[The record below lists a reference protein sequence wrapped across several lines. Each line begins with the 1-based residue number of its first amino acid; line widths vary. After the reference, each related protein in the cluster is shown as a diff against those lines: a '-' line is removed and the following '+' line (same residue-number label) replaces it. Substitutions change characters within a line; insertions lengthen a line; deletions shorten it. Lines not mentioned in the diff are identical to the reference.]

1 MKNKCKWMLVI
12 IVCVC
17 TLITSCSSE
26 KKPVDENKTNSRSE
40 FYVYVDPKTGV
51 NYLVYDGYNTGGMTV
66 RYNSDGSIMITEKD
80 GEVDV
85 SR

>member
-1 MKNKCKWMLVI
+1 MKNKCKCILVI

-26 KKPVDENKTNSRSE
+26 MKPVDENKTNANTDV
-40 FYVYVDPKTGV
+40 FVYVDPKTGV
-51 NYLVYDGYNTGGMTV
+51 NYLVYQGYNQGGMTV

-80 GEVDV
+80 GDAE
-85 SR
+85 

>member
-1 MKNKCKWMLVI
+1 MKNKCKWMLVV

-26 KKPVDENKTNSRSE
+26 MKPVDENKTNANTDI
-40 FYVYVDPKTGV
+40 FVYVDPKTGV
-51 NYLVYDGYNTGGMTV
+51 NYLVYKCGYQGGITV

-80 GEVDV
+80 GETDV

>member
-1 MKNKCKWMLVI
+1 MKNKYKWMLAVI
-12 IVCVC
+12 LCVC

-26 KKPVDENKTNSRSE
+26 MKPVDENNTNTDTD
-40 FYVYVDPKTGV
+40 FFVYVDPKTGV
-51 NYLVYDGYNTGGMTV
+51 NYIVFDGYNAGGITV